1 MKKGIMIVSLEMS
14 SQQIIDRLVANIG
27 EVPLRALAEGI
38 KSEGEMKGVFTA
50 MNKLNK
56 AALVIRDDLHDI
68 ASIVA
73 AARAMAKSPE
83 GLKVLFV
90 DYIQLIRCDLTSHKD
105 ITREREVAEV
115 SRRLRLL
122 GLELGCVVFAI
133 TQLNEQGRARES
145 RAIGQDATA
154 VIIVKLTEDA
164 GEREISIPIQR
175 SGPCGVSAKLGFA
188 GRTAKFFSLSK

>member
-1 MKKGIMIVSLEMS
+1 MEMS
-14 SQQIIDRLVANIG
+14 SQQIIDRLVASIG
-27 EVPLRALAEGI
+27 GVPLRALAEGV
-38 KSEGEMKGVFTA
+38 KSESEMRGVFTA

-154 VIIVKLTEDA
+154 VIIVKLTEDPA
-164 GEREISIPIQR
+164 EREISIPIQR
-175 SGPCGVSAKLGFA
+175 SGPCGVSTKLGFA

>member
-14 SQQIIDRLVANIG
+14 VQQVIDRLVANIG
-27 EVPLRALAEGI
+27 GVPLRALAEGV
-38 KSEGEMKGVFTA
+38 KSEAEMRGVFKA
-50 MNKLNK
+50 MNVLTK
-56 AALVIRDDLHDI
+56 APLVIRDDLHDI

-90 DYIQLIRCDLTSHKD
+90 DYIQLVRCDLTTHKD

-154 VIIVKLTEDA
+154 VIIVKLSEDPA
-164 GEREISIPIQR
+164 EREISIPIQR
-175 SGPCGVSAKLGFA
+175 SGPCGVSTKLGFT
-188 GRTAKFFSLSK
+188 GRLARFFSLTK